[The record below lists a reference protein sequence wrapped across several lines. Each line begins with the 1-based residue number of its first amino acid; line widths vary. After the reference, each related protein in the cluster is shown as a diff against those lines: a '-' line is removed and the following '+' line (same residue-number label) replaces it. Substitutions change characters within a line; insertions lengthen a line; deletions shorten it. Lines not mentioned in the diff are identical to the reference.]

1 MEMNTRIQVEHPVT
15 EMITGVDLIKEQI
28 RIAAGEK
35 LTLKQKNIVFRGH
48 AIECRINAE
57 DAANGFRPCAGR
69 ITTLHVPGGPWVRF
83 DTAIYQDYTIPPFYD
98 SMIGKLIVYAR
109 TREEAI
115 RKMRAALCEL
125 IIDGVSVNS
134 DLQLSILEDSRFVK
148 GDYYTD
154 FMEGFQLTV

>member
-1 MEMNTRIQVEHPVT
+1 M
-15 EMITGVDLIKEQI
+15 
-28 RIAAGEK
+28 
-35 LTLKQKNIVFRGH
+35 
-48 AIECRINAE
+48 
-57 DAANGFRPCAGR
+57 
-69 ITTLHVPGGPWVRF
+69 PGGPWVRF

-154 FMEGFQLTV
+154 FMESFQLTV